1 MKSKKKPWNKLELKT
16 YILLLCANIDSERT
30 KEEVKFIKTKIDP
43 KTYKKI
49 KKEFSGDTED
59 ESLKKIDE
67 NVQLHEY
74 SFNELNE
81 LRKEMHEIFNSDK
94 YFSQTERNLDRI
106 LDNILY

>member
-1 MKSKKKPWNKLELKT
+1 MESKKKPWNKMELRA

-30 KEEVKFIKTKIDP
+30 EEEIKLIKSKIDP

-49 KKEFSGDTED
+49 KKEISGDTEE

-74 SFNELNE
+74 SFNELKE
-81 LRKEMHEIFNSDK
+81 LKQEMHEIFNSDK
-94 YFSQTERNLDRI
+94 YFSLTERNLVKI
-106 LDNILY
+106 LNNILY

>member
-1 MKSKKKPWNKLELKT
+1 MKSKKIPWNKLELKT
-16 YILLLCANIDSERT
+16 YILLLCANIDSART
-30 KEEVKFIKTKIDP
+30 KQEIKIIKSKIDP
-43 KTYKKI
+43 KTFKKI
-49 KKEFSGDTED
+49 KKEFSGDTE
-59 ESLKKIDE
+59 EVSLKKIDD

-94 YFSQTERNLDRI
+94 DFDMTERNLDRI